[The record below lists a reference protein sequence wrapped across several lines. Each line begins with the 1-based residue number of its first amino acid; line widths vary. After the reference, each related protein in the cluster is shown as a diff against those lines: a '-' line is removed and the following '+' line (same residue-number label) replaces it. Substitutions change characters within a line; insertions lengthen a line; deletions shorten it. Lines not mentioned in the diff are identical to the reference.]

1 MPRIISAQ
9 STKGYASPFRARARI
24 HNSSQ
29 NDRPFPERGNA
40 TILNIRFLDWI
51 F

>member
-9 STKGYASPFRARARI
+9 STKGYASPFRAHARI
-24 HNSSQ
+24 HNRKQ
-29 NDRPFPERGNA
+29 NNRPFSERGNA
-40 TILNIRFLDWI
+40 TILNVRFLDWI